1 MDKNL
6 LRTLEVDRLY
16 SLGDYRNIRFR
27 DSLEVPEEVKVDS
40 KVLDLIRYMQTLSV
54 EKSYRQY
61 MLLQDR
67 INKSFPG
74 VVSSEELVSYIE
86 GLQTETLDK
95 IKKLIQNGD
104 VKDVN

>member
-1 MDKNL
+1 
-6 LRTLEVDRLY
+6 
-16 SLGDYRNIRFR
+16 
-27 DSLEVPEEVKVDS
+27 VKVDS

-61 MLLQDR
+61 MLLQER
-67 INKSFPG
+67 INKLFPNTI
-74 VVSSEELVSYIE
+74 SSEELVSYIE
-86 GLQTETLDK
+86 SLQTETLDK